1 MSLSKT
7 PYPLLSTGS
16 TKEGLKNVDMDV
28 KNQRQASCGKAIYT
42 YRVVLIVL
50 YINVLFQLTE

>member
-16 TKEGLKNVDMDV
+16 AQEDRLDMTEKIVDWDLKNKKHMFRLGN
-28 KNQRQASCGKAIYT
+28 K
-42 YRVVLIVL
+42 
-50 YINVLFQLTE
+50 